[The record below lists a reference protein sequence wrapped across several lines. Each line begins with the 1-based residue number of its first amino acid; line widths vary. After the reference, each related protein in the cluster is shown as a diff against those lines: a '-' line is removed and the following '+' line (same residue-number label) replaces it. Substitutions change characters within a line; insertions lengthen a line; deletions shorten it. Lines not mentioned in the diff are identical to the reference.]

1 MSTPTDGPEDRD
13 ESRGGARDEDRD
25 SASAPASTGGEPRA
39 GKRVER
45 ETVGERRPIVEARVV
60 PVIASGVLA
69 VAVIGFF
76 TGIAPA
82 PEAAF
87 EIRASREVA
96 SDLPRAPSHAD
107 LAAGFAAQASEAR
120 QLAAWGAMAR
130 EGRRALTEEPPAATE
145 EEIREALALREQ
157 RRAYDGAP
165 PRVPH
170 PMTQTGSLDCVA
182 CHQDG
187 FVVEGRVAKMMSHE
201 TYASCSQC
209 HVEDVH
215 SMPGARNALADGP
228 PIDTRFVGLEA
239 PVAGPRAWDG
249 APPVIPHATQMRERC
264 ESCHGVL
271 AEGLRTSHP
280 WRQSCTQC
288 HAPSAEY
295 DLRPMAELGPIG
307 AVP

>member
-1 MSTPTDGPEDRD
+1 VDMSD
-13 ESRGGARDEDRD
+13 EEQRTTADTTSSNG
-25 SASAPASTGGEPRA
+25 
-39 GKRVER
+39 
-45 ETVGERRPIVEARVV
+45 ARVV
-60 PVIASGVLA
+60 RVVASAVLA

-82 PEAAF
+82 PDAAF
-87 EIRASREVA
+87 ELRGSREVS

-107 LAAGFAAQASEAR
+107 LAAGFAAQAAESR
-120 QLAAWGAMAR
+120 QLAAFGAMAR
-130 EGRRALTEEPPAATE
+130 EGRRALTEEPPVATA
-145 EEIREALALREQ
+145 EEISGALALRQQ

-187 FVVEGRVAKMMSHE
+187 FVLEGRVARMMSHE

-215 SMPGARNALADGP
+215 SMPSAERALVGGP
-228 PIDTRFVGLEA
+228 PIDTQFVGLEA
-239 PVAGPRAWDG
+239 PTSGPRAWEG

-264 ESCHGVL
+264 DSCHGVL

-295 DLRPMAELGPIG
+295 DLRPFAELGPIG
-307 AVP
+307 AAP